1 MRGSECNDPFV
12 IRDGKVKTLKNN
24 SGGIQGGIT
33 NGMPVI
39 FRVCMKPTPSIYK
52 EQKTINMK
60 EMTETT
66 LSLIGRHDPCIV
78 PRAVPCIEAAAAIAV
93 YNLLVLYD
101 NERKQFG
108 TIREEIDSLDE
119 KIAGL
124 LCERMELASRIAK
137 EKKAKNL
144 PIRNEER
151 EEAVLDHVE
160 EVGGEKTGKYI
171 RNVYRKLIDETCLLE
186 EECLDE

>member
-1 MRGSECNDPFV
+1 
-12 IRDGKVKTLKNN
+12 
-24 SGGIQGGIT
+24 
-33 NGMPVI
+33 
-39 FRVCMKPTPSIYK
+39 
-52 EQKTINMK
+52 
-60 EMTETT
+60 
-66 LSLIGRHDPCIV
+66 
-78 PRAVPCIEAAAAIAV
+78 
-93 YNLLVLYD
+93 
-101 NERKQFG
+101 
-108 TIREEIDSLDE
+108 
-119 KIAGL
+119 
-124 LCERMELASRIAK
+124 MELASRIAK